1 MKWSRAIAGAAIAV
15 LLLVITQQ
23 RFSASDLTAK
33 VDELEREKVRLI
45 DYVRRLSTSR
55 RVAQVTVLE
64 QVRGEL
70 GSPVNRLLWQEI
82 DADGIAADPL
92 YVDAVGELVY
102 FEAYVIKFQ
111 HDLVAQGDPDRG
123 TSLALF
129 RRVFGDRQAPDSVSM
144 LDRPRGGDS
153 ADLAPP
159 PARAEASLWA
169 QFWELVDDPKLAS
182 EYGIR
187 VAQCE
192 APAVRLQSGQVWE
205 VTLDA
210 SGGLNIRK
218 VREADQVARS
228 TRGLP

>member
-1 MKWSRAIAGAAIAV
+1 MRWSRAIGGAAIAV

-23 RFSASDLTAK
+23 RFGASDLTAK

-92 YVDAVGELVY
+92 YVDAVGDLVY

-111 HDLVAQGDPDRG
+111 HELVAQGDPDRG
-123 TSLALF
+123 TSLTLF

-144 LDRPRGGDS
+144 LDHPKARARD
-153 ADLAPP
+153 DLASPL
-159 PARAEASLWA
+159 AAEASLWTR
-169 QFWELVDDPKLAS
+169 FWELVDDPKLAS

-210 SGGLNIRK
+210 SGGLNLRK
-218 VREADQVARS
+218 VRDADQVARS
-228 TRGLP
+228 GYGGP

>member
-1 MKWSRAIAGAAIAV
+1 MRWSRAIGGAAIAV

-23 RFSASDLTAK
+23 RFSTSDLTTK

-64 QVRGEL
+64 QVHGEL

-82 DADGIAADPL
+82 DEDGIAANPL
-92 YVDAVGELVY
+92 YVDVVGDLAY

-129 RRVFGDRQAPDSVSM
+129 RRVFGDRQAPESVSM
-144 LDRPRGGDS
+144 LDHPSVRDLDEYGTS
-153 ADLAPP
+153 AA
-159 PARAEASLWA
+159 AEASLWTR
-169 QFWELVDDPKLAS
+169 FWELVDDPKLAA

-192 APAVRLQSGQVWE
+192 APAVRVQPGQVWE

-210 SGGLNIRK
+210 SGGLNVRK
-218 VREADQVARS
+218 VRDADRVARS
-228 TRGLP
+228 GFTLP